1 MKEIK
6 FNWEE
11 GINEISKEIK
21 KYKKIGLQIPEG
33 LRTVASEIIER
44 IEEYGPNVFLWGEPT
59 YGACDLADG
68 PFADI
73 KIEAL
78 IHMGHLPMPYH
89 SDSYKIP
96 VFFVPVRHSGDLE
109 LKKES
114 IDKVKE
120 ILSDKIGIV
129 STAQHLHLIDSLKN
143 ELKKEGI
150 DAQTSEGG
158 PRIAAAAQLLGC
170 NSSVARKM
178 KVDGF
183 LYLGTGMFHPLTVA
197 LSTGKPV
204 VNIDPHTAEVTVTNP
219 DLFLRQRYAAI
230 HAAYEAKR
238 WAIMFSTQIGQKRMD
253 LTEKLVESL
262 KKRNCQVLT
271 IGGIHQSPEQIAGL
285 NIEAATVTSCPRTAI
300 EDGPTWP
307 IPLLTVPELQIILG
321 KREKEPYPFDEFA

>member
-6 FNWEE
+6 FEWEN
-11 GINEISKEIK
+11 GIDEIALEIK

-33 LRTVASEIIER
+33 LRTRASDIIEK
-44 IEEYGPNVFLWGEPT
+44 IEDNGPKVFLWGEPT

-73 KIEAL
+73 EIEAL

-96 VFFVPVRHSGDLE
+96 VFFVPVRHSGNLE
-109 LKKES
+109 LKKDS
-114 IDKVKE
+114 INKIKE
-120 ILSDKIGIV
+120 LLTNNIGIV
-129 STAQHLHLIDSLKN
+129 STAQHLHLIEPLKN
-143 ELKKEGI
+143 KLIEEGI
-150 DAQTSEGG
+150 DAQISEGG
-158 PRIAAAAQLLGC
+158 PRIAAAGQLLGC

-183 LYLGTGMFHPLTVA
+183 LYLGTGIFHPLTVA

-204 VNIDPHTAEVTVTNP
+204 VNIDPHTAEVTVTEP

-230 HAAYEAKR
+230 HAGYEAKR

-253 LTEKLVESL
+253 LTEKLVQSL
-262 KKRNCQVLT
+262 KKRNCQVLA
-271 IGGIHQSPEQIAGL
+271 IGSIHQNPEQLAGL
-285 NIEAATVTSCPRTAI
+285 NIEAAAITSCPRTAI